1 MMRYEV
7 LFLTVPTITSD
18 EATAIE
24 TECAAL
30 IKEHK
35 AFQISF
41 ERWGKYYL
49 AYPMRKNDYGVYFLV
64 RFEVDNAHKKGL
76 LDALKTFFAVK
87 HNELV
92 MRYVVTALGEN
103 GLLEYRRPES
113 LDSAPSRDR
122 DYAHAAYNKE
132 SSEESSTEL
141 A

>member
-18 EATAIE
+18 EVTAIE
-24 TECAAL
+24 TQCAAL

-49 AYPMRKNDYGVYFLV
+49 AYPVRKNDYGVYFLV
-64 RFEVDNAHKKGL
+64 RFEVEDKNKQAL
-76 LDALKTFFAVK
+76 LEALKSFFAVK

-92 MRYVVTALGEN
+92 MRYVVTCLGEN
-103 GLLEYRRPES
+103 GSLEYRRPES
-113 LDSAPSRDR
+113 LDNVHSRE
-122 DYAHAAYNKE
+122 YAMYNKE
-132 SSEESSTEL
+132 ASEETSAYLEQ
-141 A
+141 